1 MRATPCLEQLIGAQ
15 PLECVR
21 MKRTF
26 LLVLLVAAF
35 AIGISPRPAAHADEG
50 WTITQLAIEYNV
62 AKDGTITAT
71 ETIRA
76 DFGSL
81 QKHGIFRYFYERVP
95 CGDPIAGA
103 QQPLYDCPSGYNR
116 EYSYDITSVTRLD
129 GSKWKHEVS
138 REAGKVTVKI
148 GDADIF
154 VSGPQDY
161 VISYT
166 LRGALDAY
174 DDHGELYWD
183 ASGEWPVP
191 IETFAISVKLPAGA
205 EAYAICYQGYADSD
219 EQCLASTAANV
230 ATFAGNR
237 ELSSFEQVTIAVGW
251 QPGVVEIPAPML
263 EDRLTIGDLFTLDVI
278 EWGGLVLSLIAG
290 VVLVG
295 SAWWTHGRDRS
306 YTSMYYLT
314 NNPEEHT
321 RPLFARQDVVVE
333 YLPPE
338 DLRPAQMGVLLD
350 ERADTLDVTATI
362 VDLAVRGY
370 LHITELPKKGW
381 FGSNDWKLTKKQ
393 EANGL
398 NAFEKKV
405 LNSLFETGDEVELS
419 DLRYKFAADLAKAKE
434 LIYGDAMQ
442 RKWFSMK
449 PESARGMW
457 VIVAI
462 SLLAFGAG
470 FAVFAGLLFHRAL
483 MPLGLVP
490 AGLTML
496 VLSRSMARRTAAGSE
511 MLRRVLG
518 FRLYIATAE
527 KHRQEFNER
536 ENIFARYLP
545 FAIVF
550 GCVSKWAKAFEGL
563 DDQVSQSTSSWYSG
577 TGAFRVAAFSSGLQ
591 GFSSSVSSTL
601 SSTRSSSGGSGFSG
615 GSSGGGGGGGGGG
628 SW

>member
-1 MRATPCLEQLIGAQ
+1 
-15 PLECVR
+15 

-26 LLVLLVAAF
+26 LLVLLGAAF
-35 AIGISPRPAAHADEG
+35 AIGISPRQAAHADEG
-50 WTITQLAIEYNV
+50 WTITQLAIEYTV

-81 QKHGIFRYFYERVP
+81 EKHGIFRYFYERVP

-103 QQPLYDCPSGYNR
+103 QQPIYDCPSGYNR
-116 EYSYDITSVTRLD
+116 EYSYDIKSVTRLD
-129 GSKWKHEVS
+129 GSTWKYEVS
-138 REAGKVTVKI
+138 RQAGKVTVKI
-148 GDADIF
+148 GDADILI
-154 VSGPQDY
+154 SGAQDY

-191 IETFAISVKLPAGA
+191 IETFAISVELPAGA
-205 EAYAICYQGYADSD
+205 EAYAICYQGYANSD
-219 EQCLASTAANV
+219 EQCEASTAGNV
-230 ATFAGNR
+230 ARFASNR

-263 EDRLTIGDLFTLDVI
+263 EDRLTIGDLFTLDVF
-278 EWGGLVLSLIAG
+278 EWGGLILSFIAG

-295 SAWWTHGRDRS
+295 SAWWTYGRDRS
-306 YTSMYYLT
+306 YTSIYYLT

-321 RPLFARQDVVVE
+321 RPLFAGQEVVVE

-419 DLRYKFAADLAKAKE
+419 DLRYKFATDLATAKN
-434 LIYGDAMQ
+434 LIYDDAMQ
-442 RKWFSMK
+442 RRWFSMK

-462 SLLAFGAG
+462 SLLFFGAG
-470 FAVFAGLLFHRAL
+470 LSVFAGLLFHRAL
-483 MPLGLVP
+483 MPLGLLP
-490 AGLTML
+490 AALAML

-527 KHRQEFNER
+527 KHRQEFNEQ

-545 FAIVF
+545 YAIVF

-577 TGAFRVAAFSSGLQ
+577 TGAFRVAG
-591 GFSSSVSSTL
+591 V
-601 SSTRSSSGGSGFSG
+601 
-615 GSSGGGGGGGGGG
+615 
-628 SW
+628 

>member
-1 MRATPCLEQLIGAQ
+1 
-15 PLECVR
+15 

-26 LLVLLVAAF
+26 LLLLLALAF
-35 AIGISPRPAAHADEG
+35 ALGISPRGSARADEG
-50 WTITQLAIEYNV
+50 WTITRLAIEYTI

-71 ETIRA
+71 ETVRA

-103 QQPLYDCPSGYNR
+103 QQPVYDCPSGYNR
-116 EYSYDITSVTRLD
+116 EYSYDIQSVTRLD
-129 GSKWKHEVS
+129 GSKWKYEVS
-138 REAGKVTVKI
+138 RGAGKVTVKI

-161 VISYT
+161 VITYT
-166 LRGALDAY
+166 LRGALDGY

-191 IETFAISVKLPAGA
+191 IETFAISVELPAGA
-205 EAYAICYQGYADSD
+205 EAYAICYQGFADSD
-219 EQCLASTAANV
+219 EQCAASASANV
-230 ATFAGNR
+230 ATLESNR

-263 EDRLTIGDLFTLDVI
+263 EDRLTIGDLFTLDVL
-278 EWGGLVLSLIAG
+278 EWGGLILSLIAG

-306 YTSMYYLT
+306 YTSIYYLT

-398 NAFEKKV
+398 NTFEKKV

-419 DLRYKFAADLAKAKE
+419 DLRYKFATDLAKAKN
-434 LIYGDAMQ
+434 LIYADAMQ

-457 VIVAI
+457 VIVAM
-462 SLLAFGAG
+462 SLLFFGAG
-470 FAVFAGLLFHRAL
+470 LAVFAGLMFHRAL
-483 MPLGLVP
+483 MPLGLLP
-490 AGLTML
+490 AGLAML
-496 VLSRSMARRTAAGSE
+496 GLSRSMARRTAAGSE
-511 MLRRVLG
+511 MFRRVLG

-527 KHRQEFNER
+527 THRQEFNEQ

-601 SSTRSSSGGSGFSG
+601 ASTRSSSGGSGFSG

>member
-1 MRATPCLEQLIGAQ
+1 
-15 PLECVR
+15 

-26 LLVLLVAAF
+26 LLLLLAVALAV
-35 AIGISPRPAAHADEG
+35 GVSPRQAAHADEG
-50 WTITQLAIEYNV
+50 WTITQLAIEYAV

-103 QQPLYDCPSGYNR
+103 QQPIYGCPSGYNR
-116 EYSYDITSVTRLD
+116 EYTYHIDSVTRLD
-129 GSKWKHEVS
+129 GSKWKYEVS
-138 REAGKVTVKI
+138 RGTGKVTVKI
-148 GDADIF
+148 GDADILI
-154 VSGPQDY
+154 SGPQDY

-191 IETFAISVKLPAGA
+191 IVAFTISVELPAGA
-205 EAYAICYQGYADSD
+205 EAYAICYQGYANSD
-219 EQCLASTAANV
+219 EQCGAATAANV
-230 ATFAGNR
+230 AAFEGTR

-263 EDRLTIGDLFTLDVI
+263 EDRLTVGDLFTLDVL
-278 EWGGLVLSLIAG
+278 EWSGLILSFIAG
-290 VVLVG
+290 VALVG

-306 YTSMYYLT
+306 YTSIYYLT

-321 RPLFARQDVVVE
+321 RPLFARQEVVVE

-419 DLRYKFAADLAKAKE
+419 DLRYKFATDLATAKN
-434 LIYGDAMQ
+434 LIYDDAMQ
-442 RKWFSMK
+442 RKWFGMK

-457 VIVAI
+457 VIVAM
-462 SLLAFGAG
+462 SVLFFGAG
-470 FAVFAGLLFHRAL
+470 LAVFAGLWFHRAL

-490 AGLTML
+490 AGLAML

-511 MLRRVLG
+511 MLRRVVG

-527 KHRQEFNER
+527 KHRQEFNEQ

-601 SSTRSSSGGSGFSG
+601 ASTRSSSGGSGFSG

>member
-1 MRATPCLEQLIGAQ
+1 
-15 PLECVR
+15 

-26 LLVLLVAAF
+26 LLVLLAAAF
-35 AIGISPRPAAHADEG
+35 AIGISPRQAALADEG
-50 WTITQLAIEYNV
+50 WAITQLAIEYTV
-62 AKDGTITAT
+62 AKDGTITAI

-95 CGDPIAGA
+95 CGNPIAGA
-103 QQPLYDCPSGYNR
+103 QQPIYECPSGYNR
-116 EYSYDITSVTRLD
+116 EYSYDIKSVTRLD
-129 GSKWKHEVS
+129 GSKWKYEVS
-138 REAGKVTVKI
+138 RGAGKVTVKI

-154 VSGPQDY
+154 ISGPQDY

-191 IETFAISVKLPAGA
+191 IETFAISVELPAGA

-219 EQCLASTAANV
+219 EQCEASTAANV
-230 ATFAGNR
+230 ATFEGNR

-263 EDRLTIGDLFTLDVI
+263 EDRLTIGDLFTLDVL
-278 EWGGLVLSLIAG
+278 EWGGLILSFIAG

-306 YTSMYYLT
+306 YTSIYYLT

-321 RPLFARQDVVVE
+321 RPLFARQEVVVE

-381 FGSNDWKLTKKQ
+381 FGSNDWKLTKKL

-398 NAFEKKV
+398 NA
-405 LNSLFETGDEVELS
+405 
-419 DLRYKFAADLAKAKE
+419 
-434 LIYGDAMQ
+434 
-442 RKWFSMK
+442 
-449 PESARGMW
+449 
-457 VIVAI
+457 
-462 SLLAFGAG
+462 
-470 FAVFAGLLFHRAL
+470 
-483 MPLGLVP
+483 
-490 AGLTML
+490 
-496 VLSRSMARRTAAGSE
+496 
-511 MLRRVLG
+511 
-518 FRLYIATAE
+518 
-527 KHRQEFNER
+527 
-536 ENIFARYLP
+536 
-545 FAIVF
+545 
-550 GCVSKWAKAFEGL
+550 
-563 DDQVSQSTSSWYSG
+563 
-577 TGAFRVAAFSSGLQ
+577 
-591 GFSSSVSSTL
+591 
-601 SSTRSSSGGSGFSG
+601 
-615 GSSGGGGGGGGGG
+615 
-628 SW
+628 

>member
-1 MRATPCLEQLIGAQ
+1 
-15 PLECVR
+15 
-21 MKRTF
+21 MKRTAL
-26 LLVLLVAAF
+26 LLVLALAF
-35 AIGISPRPAAHADEG
+35 AIGISPRGPARADEG
-50 WTITQLAIEYNV
+50 WTITQLAIQYSIAE
-62 AKDGTITAT
+62 DGTITAT
-71 ETIRA
+71 ETVRA

-95 CGDPIAGA
+95 CGDPIAEA
-103 QQPLYDCPSGYNR
+103 QQPVFDCPPGYNR
-116 EYSYDITSVTRLD
+116 EYSYDIKGVTRLD
-129 GSKWKHEVS
+129 GSNWKYEVS
-138 REAGKVTVKI
+138 RQSGKVTVKI

-154 VSGPQDY
+154 ISGPQDY

-166 LRGALDAY
+166 VRGALDAY

-191 IETFAISVKLPAGA
+191 IEAFAISVELPAGA
-205 EAYAICYQGYADSD
+205 EAYAICYQGYADSND
-219 EQCLASTAANV
+219 QCAASTSANM
-230 ATFAGNR
+230 ATFASNR

-263 EDRLTIGDLFTLDVI
+263 EDRLTIGDLFTLDVL
-278 EWGGLVLSLIAG
+278 EWGGLILSLIAG
-290 VVLVG
+290 VALVG

-306 YTSMYYLT
+306 YTSIYYLT

-398 NAFEKKV
+398 NTFEAKV
-405 LNSLFETGDEVELS
+405 FKSLFETGDEVELS
-419 DLRYKFAADLAKAKE
+419 DLRYKFATDLAKAKD
-434 LIYGDAMQ
+434 LIYDDAMQ

-457 VIVAI
+457 VIVAM
-462 SLLAFGAG
+462 SLLFFGAG
-470 FAVFAGLLFHRAL
+470 LAVFGGLALLRAL
-483 MPLGLVP
+483 VPLGVLP
-490 AGLTML
+490 AGL
-496 VLSRSMARRTAAGSE
+496 A
-511 MLRRVLG
+511 
-518 FRLYIATAE
+518 
-527 KHRQEFNER
+527 
-536 ENIFARYLP
+536 
-545 FAIVF
+545 
-550 GCVSKWAKAFEGL
+550 
-563 DDQVSQSTSSWYSG
+563 
-577 TGAFRVAAFSSGLQ
+577 
-591 GFSSSVSSTL
+591 
-601 SSTRSSSGGSGFSG
+601 
-615 GSSGGGGGGGGGG
+615 
-628 SW
+628 